1 MKRQHFTKSITFDP
15 ATDYLSKGRKSL
27 KIGVNKGEI
36 TNISQMT
43 TENEK
48 KPTDVTD

>member
-1 MKRQHFTKSITFDP
+1 MTRQNTLQTTTFDP
-15 ATDYLSKGRKSL
+15 ATDYPSKGRKSL

-43 TENEK
+43 AENER